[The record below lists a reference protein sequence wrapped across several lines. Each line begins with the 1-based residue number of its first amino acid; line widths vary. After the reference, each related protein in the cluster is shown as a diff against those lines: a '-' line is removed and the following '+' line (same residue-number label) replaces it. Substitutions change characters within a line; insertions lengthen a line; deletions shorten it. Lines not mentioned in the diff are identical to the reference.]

1 MNNMDYFSKN
11 QCSSYEVEMS
21 SKSSFPE
28 QTLNCTICL
37 MVAAA
42 GMAAIERWFWPP
54 LVANINET
62 RFIPH
67 NRICH
72 RYAGEIY
79 S

>member
-1 MNNMDYFSKN
+1 MNYREYFGKTN
-11 QCSSYEVEMS
+11 FQVMKLKCPP
-21 SKSSFPE
+21 KSSFPE

-37 MVAAA
+37 MAAA